1 MNILLNLPM
10 NLLEKYIKKT
20 SNQQMKSLRHMTAIK
35 FISFMFSEKQ

>member
-20 SNQQMKSLRHMTAIK
+20 SNQQIKSLTAIK
-35 FISFMFSEKQ
+35 FISFMFLEKQ

>member
-20 SNQQMKSLRHMTAIK
+20 SDQQIKSLRRMTAIK
-35 FISFMFSEKQ
+35 LISFML